1 MVSKKGEASVTM
13 KKMQSKEKWIF
24 TAILAAIEIFLTA
37 TDLGFFSIS
46 RIAFTILHIPVFLA
60 VTLIGLPQGVIL
72 AAIFGC
78 SSMISAYLHPTTALD
93 MLFQNPLISVVPRLM
108 IPFAVWAVYR
118 SICRIADDHTLSA
131 KLICTGA
138 ASMSGVIANAAFV
151 VFSVALV
158 APEAIGITES
168 LTTRTII
175 VTNTLNMV
183 YEMTISVIVTALTVL
198 LLRKLGYVAENDL
211 PAKSE
216 GEGDKENTGE
226 DGLSLITMDKPI
238 KKTFHKWLFLVMSL
252 TFMVMLSFLYNLFTD
267 QDQQNVAALLLE
279 KTEDITHMV
288 ERDMSVITQDDM
300 RIGYTG
306 VVILS
311 KDDELLSTGLVSQE
325 VSKLSDLAHGY
336 ENLEPFTVGSMEV
349 NGRLG
354 SGMISKANDILIL
367 SFVPESEIYAGRDR
381 LLSLLLGGLLIF
393 FFMLFELISKLVQQN
408 VVLKIQD
415 VPCDGGLGHR
425 RQVSSS

>member
-1 MVSKKGEASVTM
+1 M
-13 KKMQSKEKWIF
+13 
-24 TAILAAIEIFLTA
+24 
-37 TDLGFFSIS
+37 
-46 RIAFTILHIPVFLA
+46 
-60 VTLIGLPQGVIL
+60 
-72 AAIFGC
+72 
-78 SSMISAYLHPTTALD
+78 
-93 MLFQNPLISVVPRLM
+93 
-108 IPFAVWAVYR
+108 
-118 SICRIADDHTLSA
+118 
-131 KLICTGA
+131 
-138 ASMSGVIANAAFV
+138 
-151 VFSVALV
+151 
-158 APEAIGITES
+158 
-168 LTTRTII
+168 
-175 VTNTLNMV
+175 TNTRR
-183 YEMTISVIVTALTVL
+183 A
-198 LLRKLGYVAENDL
+198 A
-211 PAKSE
+211 
-216 GEGDKENTGE
+216 
-226 DGLSLITMDKPI
+226 MDKPI

-415 VPCDGGLGHR
+415 VNGHLSQIRAGNLNEKVMVSGNTEFEELSLGINTTVDALKDTMKEIEHR
-425 RQVSSS
+425 NRKELEYARSLSENSSLRWAISPSPGSSSGSSTRRRFS

>member
-1 MVSKKGEASVTM
+1 
-13 KKMQSKEKWIF
+13 
-24 TAILAAIEIFLTA
+24 
-37 TDLGFFSIS
+37 
-46 RIAFTILHIPVFLA
+46 
-60 VTLIGLPQGVIL
+60 
-72 AAIFGC
+72 
-78 SSMISAYLHPTTALD
+78 
-93 MLFQNPLISVVPRLM
+93 
-108 IPFAVWAVYR
+108 
-118 SICRIADDHTLSA
+118 
-131 KLICTGA
+131 
-138 ASMSGVIANAAFV
+138 
-151 VFSVALV
+151 
-158 APEAIGITES
+158 
-168 LTTRTII
+168 
-175 VTNTLNMV
+175 
-183 YEMTISVIVTALTVL
+183 
-198 LLRKLGYVAENDL
+198 
-211 PAKSE
+211 
-216 GEGDKENTGE
+216 
-226 DGLSLITMDKPI
+226 
-238 KKTFHKWLFLVMSL
+238 
-252 TFMVMLSFLYNLFTD
+252 MVMLSFLYNLFTD